1 MGTENFLLSQWHLAF
16 NLACFHPKEEGV
28 HKGFLC
34 VCVCVYIAFF
44 ILSTGNVSFSATAT
58 LI

>member
-28 HKGFLC
+28 HKGF